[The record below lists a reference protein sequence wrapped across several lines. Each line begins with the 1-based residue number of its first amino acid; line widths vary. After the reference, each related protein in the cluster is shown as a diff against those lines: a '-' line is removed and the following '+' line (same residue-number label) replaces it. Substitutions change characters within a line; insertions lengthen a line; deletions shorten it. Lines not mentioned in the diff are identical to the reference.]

1 MYIKHD
7 FEVEDNELVLVT
19 KYGTSKALYKCTRTK
34 IKLSELNLGSSGGG
48 NSGQDNYLQDVYFDE
63 NEDSFKFKMSNG
75 NILSL
80 PVSNFLEFFISEDAN
95 NVLQMG
101 SDFKLKV
108 VPDLKV
114 RDVFNQSLFNAFQ

>member
-7 FEVEDNELVLVT
+7 FEIENNELILVT
-19 KYGTSKALYKCTRTK
+19 KYGTSKAVYKCTRTK
-34 IKLSELNLGSSGGG
+34 IQLSELNLGNGGG

-63 NEDSFKFKMSNG
+63 NEDSFKFKMLNG

-80 PVSNFLEFFISEDAN
+80 PVSDFLEFFISEDAN

-108 VPDLKV
+108 IPDLEV
-114 RDVFNQSLFNAFQ
+114 RDAFNQSLFNAFQ